1 MMGSVFICNLTSRG
15 CSLIAILGMTL
26 IDLPLSE
33 FVTVSEVVD
42 NMSYYGDT
50 KCVLFDILDF
60 RIIIA
65 AVVCSTRFLFIS
77 NCILEVNVRVA

>member
-1 MMGSVFICNLTSRG
+1 MGSVFICNLNSRG
-15 CSLIAILGMTL
+15 CSLIAMLGMTL

-33 FVTVSEVVD
+33 FVTVSEVAD
-42 NMSYYGDT
+42 NMSYSGDT
-50 KCVLFDILDF
+50 KCVLFDISDF

-77 NCILEVNVRVA
+77 NSILEVNVKVA